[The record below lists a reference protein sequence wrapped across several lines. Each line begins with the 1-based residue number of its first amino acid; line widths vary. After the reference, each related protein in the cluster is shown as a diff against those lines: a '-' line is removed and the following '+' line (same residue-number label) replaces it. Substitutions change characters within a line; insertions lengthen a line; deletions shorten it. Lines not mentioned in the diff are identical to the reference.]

1 MNVNPVHPSGI
12 INSNVQN
19 QLVFPNPTTGIV
31 NFSQDV
37 KTYTLFN
44 ALGQELMKG
53 NNFRIDLSNQPSGLY
68 ILNLISRDN
77 TTSFIKLIKN

>member
-44 ALGQELMKG
+44 AMGQELMKG
-53 NNFRIDLSNQPSGLY
+53 NNIRIDLSNQPSGLY